1 MLLVDIAVE
10 HTLVS
15 HTKGVRGTFV
25 LHPFTDTQRDTLG
38 KFEIIREIRE
48 PGCKEG
54 KRSTFVSFL
63 QLAELYAKGVLDEF
77 GFSVRMCS
85 ADGKSP
91 TINPAKKILPTS
103 IRPGSSFDLAAQ
115 KVDVS
120 IPATRELRTAV
131 LRTYVKL

>member
-15 HTKGVRGTFV
+15 KKNGVSQTFL
-25 LHPFTDTQRDTLG
+25 LHPFTNTQRDSLG

-91 TINPAKKILPTS
+91 TMNPAKKYC
-103 IRPGSSFDLAAQ
+103 RPASGQAHRSTWRLKAWMFQNRPAAN
-115 KVDVS
+115 
-120 IPATRELRTAV
+120 
-131 LRTYVKL
+131 